1 LHFFAQPVYKIEDDE
16 SRSLQ
21 EPRNCLL
28 ETAWPALGEEIR
40 ARFDVWN
47 TADQASTANEDQIID
62 TLAAAGQ
69 DNLIIMPSPA
79 RPTLL
84 RRLPPEFQNSNAANP
99 TLHLQENVIGLSDA
113 NPYQR
118 HQGGQISRA
127 LGNAVHKLLEE
138 LARLR
143 MTLDWDSASAVLEKL
158 RPRTTASIRSA
169 GVSLAEANNVTA
181 QAFAF
186 ALNAPRDA
194 YGQWILSP
202 HAEAFSE
209 SGWAGIVSGNL
220 RLVRVDRLFRAGLEP
235 LQSGNDAL
243 WIIDYKTSHAEG
255 INASSALP
263 VFRATFAP
271 QLQMYAA
278 VLRNLHGP
286 ELAIRA
292 GLYYPRMSLFDWWE
306 I

>member
-1 LHFFAQPVYKIEDDE
+1 
-16 SRSLQ
+16 
-21 EPRNCLL
+21 
-28 ETAWPALGEEIR
+28 
-40 ARFDVWN
+40 
-47 TADQASTANEDQIID
+47 
-62 TLAAAGQ
+62 
-69 DNLIIMPSPA
+69 
-79 RPTLL
+79 
-84 RRLPPEFQNSNAANP
+84 
-99 TLHLQENVIGLSDA
+99 
-113 NPYQR
+113 
-118 HQGGQISRA
+118 
-127 LGNAVHKLLEE
+127 
-138 LARLR
+138 
-143 MTLDWDSASAVLEKL
+143 
-158 RPRTTASIRSA
+158 
-169 GVSLAEANNVTA
+169 
-181 QAFAF
+181 
-186 ALNAPRDA
+186 
-194 YGQWILSP
+194 
-202 HAEAFSE
+202 
-209 SGWAGIVSGNL
+209 L